1 MDHALDGD
9 SLDQPLNRELNS
21 DNDDSLLED
30 VYQYVTNNQYRDGIT
45 INQKHFMRNHVSD
58 GEMIIR
64 CGKFEI
70 KRSNLELFKHAT

>member
-21 DNDDSLLED
+21 DNDNSLLED

-45 INQKHFMRNHVSD
+45 INQKHFMRNYVSD
-58 GEMIIR
+58 SEMIIR
-64 CGKFEI
+64 K
-70 KRSNLELFKHAT
+70 